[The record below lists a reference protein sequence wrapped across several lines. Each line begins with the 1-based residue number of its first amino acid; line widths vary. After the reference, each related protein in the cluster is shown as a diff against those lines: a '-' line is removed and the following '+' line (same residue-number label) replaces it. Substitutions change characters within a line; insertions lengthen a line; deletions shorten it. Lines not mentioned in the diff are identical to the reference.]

1 MSSRKNRIG
10 ELFLKP
16 IISVLIGQDQL
27 QFYETIDWQK
37 QSERFRQTNL
47 IYPDYYSQPDFHG
60 IEGGYLNPIAAITY
74 DTVTAYAS
82 PPNETR
88 IREQLITTIENQPSR
103 TLDLGC
109 GTGSTTL
116 MLKQAFPE
124 AVVIGLDLSPYML
137 IVADYKAQQA
147 GLDIKWQHGLAETA
161 AFDDTSFDL
170 VTVSMVLHETPPQI
184 SQLIVQEC
192 FRLLKP
198 GGQLII
204 LDGNQRKLR
213 YAHWLIELFREP
225 YSKDYA
231 AHSVE
236 DWMIAAFFKQVRTEY
251 AGWIHQIT
259 SGIKPIIQ
267 EYRADNISKAANI
280 SGIN

>member
-1 MSSRKNRIG
+1 MSIRNNIG
-10 ELFLKP
+10 ELLLKP
-16 IISVLIGQDQL
+16 IISVLIGQDKL

-103 TLDLGC
+103 ILDLGC

-137 IVADYKAQQA
+137 IVADYKAEQA
-147 GLDIKWQHGLAETA
+147 GLNIQWQHGLAEATG
-161 AFDDTSFDL
+161 FDDASFDL
-170 VTVSMVLHETPPQI
+170 VTVSMVLHETPPLI

-192 FRLLKP
+192 CRLLEP

-236 DWMIAAFFKQVRTEY
+236 DWMIAAFFIMIKTEY
-251 AGWIHQIT
+251 VGWINQIT
-259 SGIKPIIQ
+259 SAIKQIRQ
-267 EYRADNISKAANI
+267 SSRADNMNKF
-280 SGIN
+280 